1 MRTLLTFLLIAT
13 VAWFGLS
20 AEKPAAKPAVGT
32 NNLIVFADGGVDL
45 FLPAKVV
52 YRKNVQVFE
61 SDMYMECDLLTMLR
75 LTNSPARPAGGGL
88 TNMNAEIDTITAEK
102 NFLMMARGTTVVG
115 DRAVYT
121 KSNETVVVTGDLV
134 VIQTDKIMFFATNFA
149 FNRLT
154 SEGHAVGWTA
164 TEVEVSDGLRGT
176 NAPKAG
182 FGPIRNTRPAPA
194 QPTNGAAK

>member
-1 MRTLLTFLLIAT
+1 MRTLLILSLVAML
-13 VAWFGLS
+13 AWFGFS
-20 AEKPAAKPAVGT
+20 AEKPPARPAPGT
-32 NNLIVFADGGVDL
+32 NNLIILNDGGVDVL
-45 FLPAKVV
+45 PPAKVIF
-52 YRKNVQVFE
+52 RKNVQVFE

-75 LTNSPARPAGGGL
+75 LTNTPARPAGGGL
-88 TNMNAEIDTITAEK
+88 TNLDAEIDTITAETD
-102 NFLMMARGTTVVG
+102 FLMMARGTTVVG

-134 VIQTDKIMFFATNFA
+134 VIQTDKILFFATNFA

-164 TEVEVSDGLRGT
+164 TEVEVSEGLRGT

-182 FGPIRNTRPAPA
+182 FGPIRNTRPAPV
-194 QPTNGAAK
+194 QPKNEGAK